1 MAFLLTSHFIV
12 SQILLLLFKMLNNIL
27 IHLILGLF
35 LSLLFKLNFVQTW
48 RGNSNMIDFKR
59 NCTYFFLLSKPLLY
73 HVSSLS
79 LFLPAIKEWSDL
91 RNHKAVS
98 FSCFYTVSDFQ
109 SGRSV
114 IWLLKNCL
122 RFQSTYKF
130 IAFLFVFNPFF
141 LCFGH
146 LLTIWFNVL
155 VFIPHNQKI
164 KSELKKWMK

>member
-1 MAFLLTSHFIV
+1 
-12 SQILLLLFKMLNNIL
+12 
-27 IHLILGLF
+27 
-35 LSLLFKLNFVQTW
+35 
-48 RGNSNMIDFKR
+48 MIDFKR
-59 NCTYFFLLSKPLLY
+59 NCTYFFLFSKPLLC

-79 LFLPAIKEWSDL
+79 LFLPAIKEWPDL

-109 SGRSV
+109 SSRSV

-122 RFQSTYKF
+122 RFQNTYKF
-130 IAFLFVFNPFF
+130 AAFLFVFNSFF

-164 KSELKKWMK
+164 KSEFKKMNEIINFYQVIPKIMSEFKVAKNVKKIYLIRIELLT